1 MRNNKKKN
9 KSPAALEPPTKPT
22 TPSPS
27 SVYSHA
33 APFKLQPIFLSLCIN
48 RDLGV
53 LRWASDGPLRSR
65 ASQIFED
72 SCSVSSDVSWGLTGR
87 QTQPRLGCRCSCL
100 LSLFSWC
107 TPLSLFL
114 SLFLSLSLM
123 PLSVWRLI
131 KRLPSQPPPHQPS
144 SGSPR
149 HRFPAKLE
157 RVHVCPCT

>member
-1 MRNNKKKN
+1 MPFFNIF
-9 KSPAALEPPTKPT
+9 KSFIYPLTEWETTKRKI
-22 TPSPS
+22 SRQLPS
-27 SVYSHA
+27 SPPPNRLPLPPA
-33 APFKLQPIFLSLCIN
+33 QCTAMLAPFKLQPIFLSLCIN

-107 TPLSLFL
+107 TPLSLPV
-114 SLFLSLSLM
+114 SLPLSLSDAI
-123 PLSVWRLI
+123 VC
-131 KRLPSQPPPHQPS
+131 
-144 SGSPR
+144 
-149 HRFPAKLE
+149 LE
-157 RVHVCPCT
+157 IN

>member
-1 MRNNKKKN
+1 MSCQRLPLN
-9 KSPAALEPPTKPT
+9 PPPNRLPQH
-22 TPSPS
+22 PSPS

-33 APFKLQPIFLSLCIN
+33 GTLQTSAHFSVPLYSIN

-53 LRWASDGPLRSR
+53 LHWASDGPLRSR

-87 QTQPRLGCRCSCL
+87 QTQPLLGCRCLCL

-144 SGSPR
+144 SGSP
-149 HRFPAKLE
+149 HHQFPAKLE